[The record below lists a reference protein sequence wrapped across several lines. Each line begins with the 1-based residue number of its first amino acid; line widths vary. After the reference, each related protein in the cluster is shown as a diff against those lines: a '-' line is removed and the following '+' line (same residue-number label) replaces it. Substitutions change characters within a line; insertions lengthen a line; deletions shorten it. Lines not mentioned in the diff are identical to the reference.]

1 VVVTGSVTVTISS
14 THRTSRTARPEVV
27 YSVLKKDSVLL
38 AAATGGVVMAG
49 AAIVVDVGTDTAK
62 MPPGM

>member
-1 VVVTGSVTVTISS
+1 MVVTGSVTVTISS